1 MLDFDALRE
10 KRITVNQLVEGLGP
24 EDLHRLTD
32 EMIDAMQAV
41 LEGAVDA
48 DVTFVPEDPAAFDR
62 FASDPSEEKIA
73 WTLGH
78 VVVHTTAS
86 AEESAALA
94 GTLARGIEVKER
106 SRSEVPWREVNSV
119 AQLRSRLEESRRMRH
134 AFLNAWPDQP
144 HYERLYTPAYPPG
157 AEPITAVG
165 RFVLGLNHDF
175 PHLSQMR
182 EVLRQAR
189 AARGMG

>member
-1 MLDFDALRE
+1 MLDFEALRE
-10 KRITVNQLVEGLGP
+10 KRTTLEQLVEGLVP
-24 EDLHRLTD
+24 ADLHRLTD
-32 EMIDAMQAV
+32 EMVDEMLGI

-48 DVTFVPEDPAAFDR
+48 DVTFLPDDPDAYDR

-94 GTLARGIEVKER
+94 ATLARGIEIKER
-106 SRSEVPWREVNSV
+106 SRAEVPWQEVTSV
-119 AQLRSRLEESRRMRH
+119 AQLRDRLEESRRIRH
-134 AFLNAWPDQP
+134 AFLNAWPDCP
-144 HYERLYTPAYPPG
+144 HYELLYHPPYPPG
-157 AEPITAVG
+157 ANPMNAIG

-182 EVLRQAR
+182 EDLRQSR
-189 AARGMG
+189 AARGAA